1 MNIEALIK
9 KAAAEAVTALY
20 GTAPAEQQI
29 QLQKTKKEYEGH
41 LTLVV
46 FPFLKLSR
54 KRPDETAAEI
64 GAWLAEHCPAVAKF
78 NAVGGFLNLC
88 IAPETWTRLL
98 AGIDAQER
106 YGIVP
111 VTDFRQILRLSS

>member
-1 MNIEALIK
+1 MTIEALIK

-64 GAWLAEHCPAVAKF
+64 GAWLAEH
-78 NAVGGFLNLC
+78 
-88 IAPETWTRLL
+88 
-98 AGIDAQER
+98 
-106 YGIVP
+106 
-111 VTDFRQILRLSS
+111 